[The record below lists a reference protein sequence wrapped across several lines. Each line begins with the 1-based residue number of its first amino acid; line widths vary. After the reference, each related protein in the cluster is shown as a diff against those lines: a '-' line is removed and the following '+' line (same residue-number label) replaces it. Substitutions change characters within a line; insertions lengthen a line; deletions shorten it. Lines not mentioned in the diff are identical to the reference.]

1 MKNELNLA
9 VDNDDDESGE
19 RNILSSFTIISSV
32 LVMIGATDSV
42 RSTEVLQNHS
52 DKHFNNST
60 NTMTTTLFLENG
72 VSNLKILE
80 LIKSNSSCTNR
91 ISISFQ

>member
-42 RSTEVLQNHS
+42 NSAVVLQNHS
-52 DKHFNNST
+52 NKHFNNST
-60 NTMTTTLFLENG
+60 NNTMTTTLFLENG
-72 VSNLKILE
+72 VSI
-80 LIKSNSSCTNR
+80 
-91 ISISFQ
+91 

>member
-9 VDNDDDESGE
+9 VDNNDDESGE

-42 RSTEVLQNHS
+42 KSAEVLQNHS

-72 VSNLKILE
+72 VSI
-80 LIKSNSSCTNR
+80 
-91 ISISFQ
+91 